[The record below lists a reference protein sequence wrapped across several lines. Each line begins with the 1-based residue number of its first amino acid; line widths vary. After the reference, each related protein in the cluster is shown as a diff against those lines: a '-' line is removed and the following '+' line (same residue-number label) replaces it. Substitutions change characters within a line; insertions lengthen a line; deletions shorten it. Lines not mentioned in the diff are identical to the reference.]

1 MSALSKRAFL
11 FVIFLLGIITLP
23 IFAQNV
29 KPYSSKETAK
39 QRINLDQPGVA
50 STFRRFEESAP
61 TLIKL
66 LQAIFEIALTALWI
80 LDAGLNAFL
89 WLLNETISSCTDLC
103 VRIFGILFNVVKF
116 LEALGFGI
124 KFVLEINHAVLSRM
138 FDTVGSVK
146 AGFNDAVTLV
156 KITIANQTEHVYESS
171 SMVLEGVQNLFL
183 TACNQTWVNIQY
195 ISSVVTTN
203 FNFTVPFGLSALDLG
218 LLTSMFLTGLE
229 FFVESVKMSGGIFK
243 DGILYVFNYSYTTV
257 CKLGENVLE
266 FVAAFVCS
274 TRDVIAM
281 VTAWIVYMFT
291 LPFYFLA
298 SVVSNISHMLR
309 DSWFAF
315 VNWVGYLDLSLRE
328 MVYSVLQTIRLS
340 LLSIVHTASGGIS
353 SIVYTIAGRLSNVFH
368 IIINIITTLAHSVSG
383 LINSCIPGGFLG
395 CIALLCISVVL
406 YLWHR
411 KITSLLLS
419 SWISLRRMNENAR
432 QNINIVD
439 GRQQVD
445 NEQEFEE
452 DMHVADRNMAEP
464 PLDREISQNQ
474 TKLKHELELEKDKR
488 LCVICQD
495 NVKNILLMPCRHVCM
510 CRQCLREI
518 RQGRLGL
525 LQCPL
530 CRTRIESSL
539 EVFV

>member
-1 MSALSKRAFL
+1 MCALSKRAFL

-29 KPYSSKETAK
+29 KPYSSKEPAK

-66 LQAIFEIALTALWI
+66 IQAIFEIALTALWI
-80 LDAGLNAFL
+80 LDACLNAFL

-103 VRIFGILFNVVKF
+103 VRIFGVLFNIVKF

-124 KFVLEINHAVLSRM
+124 KFVLEINHAVLSRI

-146 AGFNDAVTLV
+146 AGFNDAITLV

-183 TACNQTWVNIQY
+183 TACDQTWVNIQY
-195 ISSVVTTN
+195 ISSVITTN
-203 FNFTVPFGLSALDLG
+203 FNFMVPFGLSALDLG

-229 FFVESVKMSGGIFK
+229 FFVESVKISGGIFK

-281 VTAWIVYMFT
+281 VTAQIVYMFT

-383 LINSCIPGGFLG
+383 LINSYIPGGFLG

-406 YLWHR
+406 YLWHK

-419 SWISLRRMNENAR
+419 SWTSLRRMNENAR

-439 GRQQVD
+439 GRQQFD

-464 PLDREISQNQ
+464 PFDREISQNQ

>member
-1 MSALSKRAFL
+1 MCALSKRAFL

-29 KPYSSKETAK
+29 KPYSSKEPAK

-66 LQAIFEIALTALWI
+66 IQAIFEIALTALWI
-80 LDAGLNAFL
+80 LDACLNAFL

-103 VRIFGILFNVVKF
+103 VRIFGVLFNIVKF

-124 KFVLEINHAVLSRM
+124 KFVLEINHAVLSRI

-146 AGFNDAVTLV
+146 AGFNDAITLV

-183 TACNQTWVNIQY
+183 TACDQTWVNIQY
-195 ISSVVTTN
+195 ISSVITTN
-203 FNFTVPFGLSALDLG
+203 FNFMVPFGLSALDLG

-281 VTAWIVYMFT
+281 VTAQIVYMFT

-328 MVYSVLQTIRLS
+328 MVCSVLQTIRLS

-383 LINSCIPGGFLG
+383 LINSYIPGGFLG
-395 CIALLCISVVL
+395 CIALLCISTVL
-406 YLWHR
+406 HLWHK

-419 SWISLRRMNENAR
+419 SWTSLRRMNENAR

-439 GRQQVD
+439 GRQQFD

-452 DMHVADRNMAEP
+452 DMHVADRNMGEP
-464 PLDREISQNQ
+464 PLDREISRNQ

-488 LCVICQD
+488 LCVVCQD